1 MNPLDSADTAVAL
14 GEFAQASQ
22 LLEAALADQDDFAI
36 WFKLA
41 GVRRALRQPRRAL
54 EAIQRALV
62 HAPLDFVALS
72 LRAALVETLDPE
84 NAGPAWADTL
94 AQRPAGAL
102 PPGMVQAI
110 ARGEALRDSWMAE
123 REARMTAAL
132 DPLSATAD
140 KDELWKLRRFQ
151 SNVLRRTRAWHSEPT
166 HYHFPGL
173 TEREFHPRYRFP
185 WLAEIEAATDLIR
198 QEMQVALASS
208 RAELVPYLQYQ
219 DYEALAQWRD
229 LNRNPDWTAFHLIRL
244 GEVISAN
251 ASLCPR
257 TMELLQ
263 KIPQPQIPGASPN
276 VMFSLLAPHTSIPPH
291 VGVNNSRLVC
301 HLPLVVPD
309 GCWFRVGAETRFWR
323 EGEGFVF
330 DDTIEHEANN
340 PSSLLRV
347 VMIFDLWHPDLS
359 LDEQQGIAAIVGSE
373 GMPGTSP

>member
-1 MNPLDSADTAVAL
+1 MNPLDKADAAVVL

-54 EAIQRALV
+54 EAVQRALA

-72 LRAALVETLDPE
+72 LRAALLETLDPE
-84 NAGPAWADTL
+84 NAGPAWADAL
-94 AQRPAGAL
+94 AQRPTGAL
-102 PPGMVQAI
+102 PPGMAQAL
-110 ARGEALRDSWMAE
+110 ARGEALRDSWTAE

-173 TEREFHPRYRFP
+173 TEREYHPRHRFP
-185 WLAEIEAATDLIR
+185 WLSEIEAANDIIR
-198 QEMQVALASS
+198 EEMRAAIASS
-208 RAELVPYLQYQ
+208 RASLVPYLQYQ
-219 DYEALAQWRD
+219 EHEALAQWRD
-229 LNRNPDWTAFHLIRL
+229 LNRNPDWTALHLIQM
-244 GEVISAN
+244 GKVIADN
-251 ASLCPR
+251 AALCPR
-257 TMELLQ
+257 TMDLLSRL
-263 KIPQPQIPGASPN
+263 PQPAIPGASPN
-276 VMFSLLAPHTSIPPH
+276 AMFSLLAPRTAIPPH

-309 GCWFRVGAETRFWR
+309 GCWFRVGAETRAWR
-323 EGEGFVF
+323 EGEAFVF
-330 DDTIEHEANN
+330 DDTVEHEANN
-340 PSSLLRV
+340 PSAMLRV
-347 VMIFDLWHPDLS
+347 VMIFDVWHPDLS

-373 GMPGTSP
+373 GLPGTSP

>member
-1 MNPLDSADTAVAL
+1 VNTLDRADAAVAL

-22 LLEAALADQDDFAI
+22 LLEAALVDRDDFAI

-72 LRAALVETLDPE
+72 LRAALLETLDPE
-84 NAGPAWADTL
+84 NAGPSWADAL
-94 AQRPAGAL
+94 AQRPTGAL
-102 PPGMVQAI
+102 PPGLAPAI
-110 ARGEALRDSWMAE
+110 ARGEALRDSWMAA

-132 DPLSATAD
+132 DPLEASAGE
-140 KDELWKLRRFQ
+140 DELWKLRRFQ
-151 SNVLRRTRAWHSEPT
+151 SNALRRTRAWHSEPT

-173 TEREFHPRYRFP
+173 CEREFHPRHRFP
-185 WLAEIEAATDLIR
+185 WLAEFEAVTDVIR

-263 KIPQPQIPGASPN
+263 KVPQPAIPGASPN
-276 VMFSLLAPHTSIPPH
+276 AMFSLLAPHTSIPPH
-291 VGVNNSRLVC
+291 VGVNNSRLVF
-301 HLPLVVPD
+301 HLPLVVPS
-309 GCWFRVGAETRFWR
+309 GCWFRVGAETRAWR

-340 PSSLLRV
+340 PSAMLRV
-347 VMIFDLWHPDLS
+347 VMIFDVWHPDLS
-359 LDEQQGIAAIVGSE
+359 QVEQQGIAAIVGSE
-373 GMPGTSP
+373 GIPGTPP

>member
-1 MNPLDSADTAVAL
+1 MNPLDQADAAVAL

-22 LLEAALADQDDFAI
+22 LLEAALAEQDNFAI

-72 LRAALVETLDPE
+72 LRAALLETLDPD
-84 NAGPAWADTL
+84 NAGPAWADAL

-102 PPGMVQAI
+102 PSGMDHAI
-110 ARGEALRDSWMAE
+110 ARGEALRDSWMAA

-132 DPLSATAD
+132 DPLEASAGE
-140 KDELWKLRRFQ
+140 DELWKLRRFQ
-151 SNVLRRTRAWHSEPT
+151 SNALRRTRAWHSEPT
-166 HYHFPGL
+166 HYHYPGL
-173 TEREFHPRYRFP
+173 TEREFHPRHRFP
-185 WLAEIEAATDLIR
+185 WLAEVEAATGVIR
-198 QEMQVALASS
+198 QEMQAALASS

-219 DYEALAQWRD
+219 DYEALAQWSD
-229 LNRNPDWTAFHLIRL
+229 LNRNPDWTAFHLIKL

-257 TMELLQ
+257 TMDLLQ
-263 KIPQPQIPGASPN
+263 KIPQPVIPGASPN
-276 VMFSLLAPHTSIPPH
+276 AMFSLLAPHTAIPPH

-309 GCWFRVGAETRFWR
+309 GCWFRVGAETRSWR
-323 EGEGFVF
+323 EGEAFVF
-330 DDTIEHEANN
+330 DDTIEHEASN
-340 PSSLLRV
+340 PSGMLRV
-347 VMIFDLWHPDLS
+347 VMIFDVWHPDLS
-359 LDEQQGIAAIVGSE
+359 LDEQQGIVAIVGAE
-373 GMPGTSP
+373 GTPLTSP

>member
-1 MNPLDSADTAVAL
+1 MSAAIDPLEASAD
-14 GEFAQASQ
+14 E
-22 LLEAALADQDDFAI
+22 
-36 WFKLA
+36 
-41 GVRRALRQPRRAL
+41 
-54 EAIQRALV
+54 
-62 HAPLDFVALS
+62 
-72 LRAALVETLDPE
+72 
-84 NAGPAWADTL
+84 
-94 AQRPAGAL
+94 
-102 PPGMVQAI
+102 
-110 ARGEALRDSWMAE
+110 
-123 REARMTAAL
+123 
-132 DPLSATAD
+132 
-140 KDELWKLRRFQ
+140 DELWKLRRFQ
-151 SNVLRRTRAWHSEPT
+151 SNALRRTRAWRSEPT
-166 HYHFPGL
+166 HYHYPGL

-263 KIPQPQIPGASPN
+263 NIPQPQIPGASPN

-301 HLPLVVPD
+301 HLPLIVPD

-330 DDTIEHEANN
+330 DDTIEHGANN

-373 GMPGTSP
+373 GMPSTST